1 VFKWFKS
8 KFTSSKSLK
17 NKTGGLSMAEKREI
31 EINSRA
37 DTMDLMNPDIR
48 PWPVTPPPTPNG

>member
-1 VFKWFKS
+1 
-8 KFTSSKSLK
+8 
-17 NKTGGLSMAEKREI
+17 MAEKRDI

-48 PWPVTPPPTPNG
+48 PWPVTPAPSFEEVMEKTYAKV